1 MNRVKKFL
9 KILEEEDTL
18 VVNGFGTVTKKGA
31 VDRVRKHL
39 EGALKALEEE
49 NYQSLNWL
57 VGREGS
63 GVLGA
68 MATALY
74 KSEDANESLGAKYSV
89 HKNQEINVT
98 VNGSPYLIKVIDSSH
113 AFLKPANSKSWGI
126 ADHVRQLPDEVIA
139 SLQRLR
145 VMDKSKFFIMREE
158 E

>member
-1 MNRVKKFL
+1 MSKARKF
-9 KILEEEDTL
+9 IEDSNSNDEL
-18 VVNGFGTVTKKGA
+18 VVKGFGTVTKNGA
-31 VDRVRKHL
+31 KDRVRKYL

-74 KSEDANESLGAKYSV
+74 QSDSANESLTKV
-89 HKNQEINVT
+89 DKDQIINVT
-98 VNGSPYLIKVIDSSH
+98 IDSYPYLVRVIDSSH

-126 ADHVRQLPDEVIA
+126 ADHVKQLPDEVIA
-139 SLQRLR
+139 QLQKLGF
-145 VMDKSKFFIMREE
+145 MDKSKFFIMG
-158 E
+158 